1 MDTQKIK
8 SFWEK
13 PEGNTGMI
21 VIGSLIVGGGILV
34 LKNIEFL
41 IQLAQ
46 NTLYFGFLL
55 GAIFLGASLLMNGR
69 FRFLCRSVFQSSMR
83 WLTGLWIAVDP
94 IGILKNYLI
103 EMTKKMKLIGNYVTQ
118 LAGQVGKV
126 DRDIETRKKKVE
138 DYMRTAAA
146 AKKRNDME
154 TAGLQ
159 GTFAAREIEF
169 IERRQASLEK
179 MKRTLEILQ
188 QMEKRLDI
196 LYQDTENQVQMLTDE
211 YEAVKASYRAM
222 KGAEQL
228 ISGDEAK
235 AIFDQT
241 CQYITDDIGTKLGE
255 MDRFMEQAKG
265 SLNTM
270 DLKNDVLNDKG
281 LELLANW
288 EKTGLLSYE
297 SGQLSQVAKGAKV
310 RVASDGSPSTD
321 ELEAAEMAQ
330 NAQARAA
337 GERPSSFSKIFN
349 KPS

>member
-1 MDTQKIK
+1 MDAQKIK

-13 PEGNTGMI
+13 PEGNVGLAFIGAI
-21 VIGSLIVGGGILV
+21 VVGGGIAILTHIDQIIA
-34 LKNIEFL
+34 LLE
-41 IQLAQ
+41 
-46 NTLYFGFLL
+46 NTLYAGAL
-55 GAIFLGASLLMNGR
+55 GLALFVAVSLLMNNN

-103 EMTKKMKLIGNYVTQ
+103 EMVKKMKMISGYITQ

-126 DRDIETRKKKVE
+126 ERDIETRKKKVE
-138 DYMRTAAA
+138 EYMRTAAA
-146 AKKRNDME
+146 AKKRSDME

-169 IERRQASLEK
+169 IERRQVSLDK
-179 MKRTLEILQ
+179 MRRILEVLQ

-211 YEAVKASYRAM
+211 YAAVKASYKAM
-222 KGAEQL
+222 KGAEDL

-288 EKTGLLSYE
+288 EKTGILSYE
-297 SGQLSQVAKGAKV
+297 SGQLAKGAKV
-310 RVASDGSPSTD
+310 RVASDNSTD
-321 ELEAAEMAQ
+321 SLEADEME
-330 NAQARAA
+330 QARTN
-337 GERPSSFSKIFN
+337 GDRPSSFSKIFN
-349 KPS
+349 K